1 VVSADTLGAVDDPL
15 TELFEDLHAE
25 HEALDS
31 IVAELPDDAWNTP
44 TPAPRWRV
52 RDQIGHLAYFDE
64 TGRQAAVDPDGFVA
78 DRDRRLADI
87 DSFTTHA
94 ERLGRELTGFMLLAA
109 WRAARAA
116 MLDALADVAEKDAS
130 TRLPWYG
137 PPMSVRSFTTAR
149 LMETWAHG
157 QDVVDGL
164 GLPIDARPVTDR
176 LRHIAFLGCAT
187 RGWSYVVRG
196 RTPPDT
202 PVRVELSLP
211 SGDMFVDGD
220 AVGEVVSGSALDF
233 CLVVTQRR
241 NVADTALSV
250 VGDAAAEWMSIAQ
263 CFAGGATLPPDP
275 R

>member
-1 VVSADTLGAVDDPL
+1 
-15 TELFEDLHAE
+15 
-25 HEALDS
+25 
-31 IVAELPDDAWNTP
+31 
-44 TPAPRWRV
+44 
-52 RDQIGHLAYFDE
+52 
-64 TGRQAAVDPDGFVA
+64 
-78 DRDRRLADI
+78 
-87 DSFTTHA
+87 
-94 ERLGRELTGFMLLAA
+94 
-109 WRAARAA
+109 
-116 MLDALADVAEKDAS
+116 MLDALVDVAEKDKS

-137 PPMSVRSFTTAR
+137 PPMSLRSFTTAR

-211 SGDMFVDGD
+211 SGDTFREGNDDGAFVRGP
-220 AVGEVVSGSALDF
+220 ALDF

-241 NVADTALSV
+241 NVADTDLFV
-250 VGDAAAEWMSIAQ
+250 VGEAATEWMSIAQ
-263 CFAGGATLPPDP
+263 CFAGGATLPPEP

>member
-1 VVSADTLGAVDDPL
+1 LADTLGAVADPL
-15 TELFEDLHAE
+15 PELFEDLHAE
-25 HEALDS
+25 HEALDR
-31 IVAELPDDAWNTP
+31 IVAELPDDAWNAP
-44 TPAPRWRV
+44 SPAPRWRV

-64 TGRQAAVDPDGFVA
+64 AGRKAATDPDGFVA
-78 DRDRRLADI
+78 DRDRRMADI
-87 DSFTTHA
+87 DSFTAHA

-116 MLDALADVAEKDAS
+116 MLDALVEVAGRDAS
-130 TRLPWYG
+130 ARLSWYG
-137 PPMSVRSFTTAR
+137 PPMSVRSFATAR

-187 RGWSYVVRG
+187 RGWSYVVRD

-211 SGDMFVDGD
+211 SGDTFVDGD
-220 AVGEVVSGSALDF
+220 SDDGDVVRGSALDF

-241 NVADTALSV
+241 NIADTALSV
-250 VGDAAAEWMSIAQ
+250 VGDAATEWMSIAQ
-263 CFAGGATLPPDP
+263 CFAGGATLPPNP